1 MTIAGK
7 ILGLFITTF
16 NAFIRLLA
24 KVLDAIFILLPDSP
38 FKDIDSSP
46 ISDFLGY
53 MNYLVPVTEIVA
65 IMTLWC
71 TAIALYYIVQI
82 ALRWIKVID

>member
-1 MTIAGK
+1 MTIANK
-7 ILGLFITTF
+7 ILGLFVTTF
-16 NAFIRLLA
+16 NTFIKLLA
-24 KVLDAIFILLPDSP
+24 KVLDAIFILLPNSP

-46 ISDFLGY
+46 ISEFLGY
-53 MNYLVPVTEIVA
+53 LNYLIPVTEIVA

-71 TAIALYYIVQI
+71 TAIGLYYIVQI